1 MKVGIGVGGLL
12 YNIFSVGCSGISKVV
27 GGFAFLFLFLGGGS
41 ANIAGSTGVSSVRV
55 GSCSRGEE
63 GVFSICLDSVSK
75 QISAS
80 KYGWR
85 GLARSSSVWCSEVTQ
100 GFGNGGV
107 FKFSST

>member
-12 YNIFSVGCSGISKVV
+12 YNILSVGCSGISKVV

-85 GLARSSSVWCSEVTQ
+85 GLARSSSVWYSEVTQ
-100 GFGNGGV
+100 GNGNGGV